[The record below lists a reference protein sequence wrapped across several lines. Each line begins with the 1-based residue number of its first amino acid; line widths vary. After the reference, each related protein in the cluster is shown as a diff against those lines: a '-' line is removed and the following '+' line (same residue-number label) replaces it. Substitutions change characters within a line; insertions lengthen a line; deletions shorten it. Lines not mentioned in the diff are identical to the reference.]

1 MRTDEKSWF
10 KGFLEQLVAPSS
22 GSGKLSCNDLNNF
35 FFPKAATGT
44 CQFNLIQAAWNG
56 IASEKNLD
64 FIAMS
69 QYLNGD
75 GKGIFFA
82 NAGNLPTNQIVGDAA
97 FDIKNVPTSWKWD
110 TSGSGTPRSADDTL
124 RAMIMHFEKVV
135 LGSLVM
141 KGDSVLPLIDR
152 TNNRIYDALYVT
164 QFKRESGTNS
174 I

>member
-1 MRTDEKSWF
+1 MLTDEKSWF

-97 FDIKNVPTSWKWD
+97 FDIKNDPTSWKWD

-141 KGDSVLPLIDR
+141 KGDSMLPLIDR